1 MYVLSFCVPHVLKS
15 IKFIWIESFSS
26 VVINNMTFDTNTVK
40 TATLI
45 FVYGRGTAISS
56 AKVGKSGSNYN
67 LVN

>member
-1 MYVLSFCVPHVLKS
+1 MYVLSFCVPHELKS
-15 IKFIWIESFSS
+15 IKFMWIESFSS
-26 VVINNMTFDTNTVK
+26 VVINNMTFDANTVK

-56 AKVGKSGSNYN
+56 AKVGKSGSTYN